1 MVIICGRG
9 FDKAYCAPG
18 CAGFITQF
26 LSAWIASLV
35 YEHHLNDNTFAERE
49 KFLQL
54 WKFSLFDLYYFTRNE
69 PKNYQKRI
77 AHIVTKLAIR
87 PYYGY
92 FEKAARNKEITP
104 QIIEK
109 HGIALALQW
118 VLSWREESK
127 VKQEAIKDKNNISE
141 ADRAVQD
148 GMTNL
153 SMSLGE
159 RRFFRPLP

>member
-1 MVIICGRG
+1 MDRVACVRAPPQRQHIRG
-9 FDKAYCAPG
+9 A
-18 CAGFITQF
+18 
-26 LSAWIASLV
+26 
-35 YEHHLNDNTFAERE
+35 RE
-49 KFLQL
+49 VPPALEIFTIRP
-54 WKFSLFDLYYFTRNE
+54 YYFTRNE

-77 AHIVTKLAIR
+77 AHIVTKLGIR